1 MPVIYNFIIIRQNI
15 GTVNID
21 FLPLFSHFLYKTKSK
36 QTSFWWHQ
44 IKQNYINYVTECYVK
59 KIKQTLDILYS
70 IDIEQYEQD
79 SEAQVIKS

>member
-1 MPVIYNFIIIRQNI
+1 MASNQ
-15 GTVNID
+15 
-21 FLPLFSHFLYKTKSK
+21 TKLHK
-36 QTSFWWHQ
+36 LCNRMLCT
-44 IKQNYINYVTECYVK
+44 K

>member
-1 MPVIYNFIIIRQNI
+1 MY
-15 GTVNID
+15 
-21 FLPLFSHFLYKTKSK
+21 
-36 QTSFWWHQ
+36 
-44 IKQNYINYVTECYVK
+44 K